1 MRLRYGGLFNDDH
14 FIANFLLSVPVKFGV
29 SEIAEGDHHA
39 GLSFVAL
46 SSFIQW

>member
-1 MRLRYGGLFNDDH
+1 
-14 FIANFLLSVPVKFGV
+14 VKFGV